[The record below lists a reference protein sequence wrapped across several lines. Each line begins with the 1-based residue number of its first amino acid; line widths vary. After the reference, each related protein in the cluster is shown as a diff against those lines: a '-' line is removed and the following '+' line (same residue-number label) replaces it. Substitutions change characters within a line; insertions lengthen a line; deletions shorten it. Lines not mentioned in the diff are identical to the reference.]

1 MAMAMAM
8 ATPAASKLQHMYGN
22 APSSVVR
29 RALAQRNKTIAAL
42 RRQADADISQLQQ
55 DAEKA
60 VLTMK
65 ADAERAVAD
74 AQKQLADAQKQLAD
88 VPMNVDALLAELPHQ
103 ASAREDQ
110 CAKAIGQ
117 EQQEA
122 DVLGAFLAAAV
133 ERESNTSMQQKRK
146 LEMMEGKAMVSE
158 ASAGRQ
164 QRWAASWNE
173 SGMAS
178 ASFGKMVTPE
188 GELFVLPEL
197 WRIIKSFSV
206 PSRED
211 ILERQRAWAR
221 RIHCQQTLTGHS
233 GGIYAL
239 AVTRE
244 GLIVTGSYDKTAK
257 VWTREGECL
266 QTLTGHSDWILA
278 LAVTREGLIVT
289 GSDDKTAKVWTQRD
303 GE

>member
-29 RALAQRNKTIAAL
+29 RALAHRNKTIAAL

-60 VLTMK
+60 VLTMR
-65 ADAERAVAD
+65 ADAERLLMRA
-74 AQKQLADAQKQLAD
+74 
-88 VPMNVDALLAELPHQ
+88 DALLAELPHQ
-103 ASAREDQ
+103 ASVREDQ

-117 EQQEA
+117 ERQEA

-133 ERESNTSMQQKRK
+133 ERESNTPMQQKRK

-197 WRIIKSFSV
+197 WRTIKSFSV
-206 PSRED
+206 PSREN

-221 RIHCQQTLTGHS
+221 RIHYQRTFTGHS
-233 GGIYAL
+233 GAVWAL

-244 GLIVTGSYDKTAK
+244 GLIVTGSRDMTAK

-266 QTLTGHSDWILA
+266 QTLTGHSNWIYA
-278 LAVTREGLIVT
+278 LAVTREGLLVT